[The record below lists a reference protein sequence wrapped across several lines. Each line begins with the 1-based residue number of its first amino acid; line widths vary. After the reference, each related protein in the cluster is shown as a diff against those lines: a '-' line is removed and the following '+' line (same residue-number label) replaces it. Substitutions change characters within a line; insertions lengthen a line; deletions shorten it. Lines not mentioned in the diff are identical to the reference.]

1 MSAIKTGKRTQKY
14 TTEFKIKAVQ
24 WSHLPHRGVKEVA
37 DALDIH
43 PFMLSRWRK
52 EYREGK
58 FGMPTSKKPPSEK
71 EPLQEQDELKRLKR
85 RVAELEE
92 ENDILKKW
100 QRFQAEEQRKRSG
113 SSGNSN
119 DDTP

>member
-1 MSAIKTGKRTQKY
+1 MLLSDRHAWEYATGKRTHKY
-14 TTEFKIKAVQ
+14 TIEFKVKAVR
-24 WSHLPHRGVKEVA
+24 WSHDPARSVKEVA
-37 DALDIH
+37 LALDIH

-58 FGMPTSKKPPSEK
+58 FGMPTAKK
-71 EPLQEQDELKRLKR
+71 EPKPEGKLLEQDEIKRLKR

-100 QRFQAEEQRKRSG
+100 RRFQAEERRK
-113 SSGNSN
+113 NSAA
-119 DDTP
+119 

>member
-1 MSAIKTGKRTQKY
+1 MPTPGPRTTSRY
-14 TTEFKIKAVQ
+14 SDTFKATAVRLSQ
-24 WSHLPHRGVKEVA
+24 LPGVSVRDVA
-37 DALDIH
+37 ESLYIH

-58 FGMPTSKKPPSEK
+58 FGMPTSKK
-71 EPLQEQDELKRLKR
+71 EPKPEGKLLEQDEIKRLKR

-100 QRFQAEEQRKRSG
+100 RRFQAEERRK
-113 SSGNSN
+113 NSAS
-119 DDTP
+119 